1 MVRGSRIEMNAL
13 PSPLPLLLLPRPSRD
28 LREAGDELIE
38 DSFVFRRVLGTGPAV
53 VGPRIGLGRDRAVAD
68 AHGLED
74 RVPHGHGFVV
84 GEGGVDWVWR
94 SGLLPERQ
102 VVAFVGKLRQRPAN
116 QVLGLVRIDRSTL
129 HASRRHTEIH
139 ARATEVGVFAIVLTP
154 EKYLTVSIV
163 TEADQGLL
171 RRHSCQGNFPS
182 TQIFIVTG
190 KKNPCTFLG
199 SGLYAF
205 RLTRR

>member
-68 AHGLED
+68 THGLED

-84 GEGGVDWVWR
+84 GEGGVDGFCSR
-94 SGLLPERQ
+94 RALPERE
-102 VVAFVGKLRQRPAN
+102 VVAFVGELGRVQRTRS
-116 QVLGLVRIDRSTL
+116 LGLSGSTAL
-129 HASRRHTEIH
+129 RFFPPADKRTLIAGRLKEGLSR
-139 ARATEVGVFAIVLTP
+139 
-154 EKYLTVSIV
+154 
-163 TEADQGLL
+163 
-171 RRHSCQGNFPS
+171 
-182 TQIFIVTG
+182 
-190 KKNPCTFLG
+190 
-199 SGLYAF
+199 
-205 RLTRR
+205 